1 MPKHWKTF
9 SAVTY
14 SRCLPFPFLLVEIN
28 VFLGKYRYGVLMFSL
43 LGVVFAHWQQ
53 IHLQKTPRVSLEIML
68 YVKIIL
74 DLSQSPVGSGLLT
87 VGMLIGSILDYS
99 VVS

>member
-1 MPKHWKTF
+1 M
-9 SAVTY
+9 TY
-14 SRCLPFPFLLVEIN
+14 SRCLPFHFPFLRVELN
-28 VFLGKYRYGVLMFSL
+28 VFLGKYRYDVLMFSL

-74 DLSQSPVGSGLLT
+74 DLSQSPAGSGLLT
-87 VGMLIGSILDYS
+87 VGMLIGSNLRLFSYKLDS
-99 VVS
+99 SSPT